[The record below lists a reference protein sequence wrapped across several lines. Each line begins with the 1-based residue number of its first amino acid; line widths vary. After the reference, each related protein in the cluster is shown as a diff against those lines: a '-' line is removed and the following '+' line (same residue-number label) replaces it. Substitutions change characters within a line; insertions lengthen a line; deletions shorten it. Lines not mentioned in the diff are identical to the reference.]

1 VKTTYALA
9 YLDRYFGD
17 ETEQKMTRVL
27 VTGANGHLGAN
38 TVRALLAKN
47 HEVIA
52 FVRPTSDLRGLA
64 GLPLIIKYGDIQ
76 DKNSVMAAAA
86 ECEVIIHSAAVFRFW
101 VADPQEIF
109 NTSCLGVQN
118 ILEAAKRFNI
128 GRLIYT
134 SSTYAIGFTAD
145 PTKKRTIQ
153 DWNDD
158 AVTPYSQAKTQ
169 AEKEA
174 WRLAAE
180 YGVPMI
186 SLCPA
191 GMWGPYDYRITPAMR
206 WIRDL
211 VNGMTPVI
219 DTGGSFVDV
228 RDAAEVHARA
238 ITMGLP
244 GCRYA
249 IVAADLFNREISEI
263 VTQLTGVRHFYLN
276 LPAPLMQSIA
286 TMMEYAARASGWDPL
301 STRTFIDEALGRYLF
316 IDGAETNETFG
327 IKPREDIV
335 MITDA
340 IRWLLFTGQIG
351 KRRAKRLALHFPF
364 DPCW

>member
-1 VKTTYALA
+1 
-9 YLDRYFGD
+9 
-17 ETEQKMTRVL
+17 MTRVL

-38 TVRALLAKN
+38 TVRALLAKK

-52 FVRPTSDLRGLA
+52 FVRPSSDLQGLI
-64 GLPLIIKYGDIQ
+64 GLPITIKFGDIQ
-76 DKNSVMAAAA
+76 EKDSVMAAAA
-86 ECEVIIHSAAVFRFW
+86 ECQVIIHSAAVFRFW
-101 VADPQEIF
+101 VADPQEIY
-109 NTSCLGVQN
+109 NTSCLGMWN
-118 ILEAAKRFNI
+118 ILQAAKRFNLR
-128 GRLIYT
+128 RLIYT
-134 SSTYAIGFTAD
+134 SSTYAIGFTND
-145 PTKKRTIQ
+145 PEKPRTAQ

-158 AVTPYSQAKTQ
+158 AVTPYSQAKTK

-191 GMWGPYDYRITPAMR
+191 GLWGPYDYRITPAMR

-228 RDAAEVHARA
+228 RDAAEIHARA
-238 ITMGLP
+238 VTMGQP

-249 IVAADLFNREISEI
+249 IVGADLLNRQIADI
-263 VTQLTGVRHFYLN
+263 VTQLTGVKHLYLN
-276 LPAPLMQSIA
+276 LPAPLMHSVA
-286 TMMEYAARASGWDPL
+286 GMMEYAARVSGWDPL

-316 IDGAETNETFG
+316 VDAADTNEVFG
-327 IKPREDIV
+327 IIPREEV
-335 MITDA
+335 AMITGA

-351 KRRAKRLALHFPF
+351 KRRAKRLAPLYPPEP
-364 DPCW
+364 DW

>member
-1 VKTTYALA
+1 
-9 YLDRYFGD
+9 
-17 ETEQKMTRVL
+17 MTRVL

-64 GLPLIIKYGDIQ
+64 GLPVRIKYGDIQ
-76 DKNSVMAAAA
+76 EKDSVMAAAA
-86 ECEVIIHSAAVFRFW
+86 ECQVIIHSAAVFRFW
-101 VADPQEIF
+101 VADPWEIF
-109 NTSCLGVQN
+109 KTSCLGVRN
-118 ILEAAKRFNI
+118 ILQAAKRFNI

-134 SSTYAIGFTAD
+134 SSTYAIGFTDD
-145 PTKKRTIQ
+145 PTKQRTTQ
-153 DWNDD
+153 DWNEN
-158 AVTPYSQAKTQ
+158 AVTPYSQAKTR

-174 WRLAAE
+174 WRLAAK

-191 GMWGPYDYRITPAMR
+191 GLWGPYDYRVTPAMR

-238 ITMGLP
+238 ITMGQL

-249 IVAADLFNREISEI
+249 IVGADLLNRQISEI
-263 VTQLTGVRHFYLN
+263 IAQLTGVKHFYLN
-276 LPAPLMQSIA
+276 LPTPLMRSIA
-286 TMMEYAARASGWDPL
+286 GMMEYVARTSGWDPL

-316 IDGAETNETFG
+316 VDGAETNETFG
-327 IKPREDIV
+327 IKPREDEA
-335 MITDA
+335 MIADA

-351 KRRAKRLALHFPF
+351 KRRTKRLVPLFPS